1 MSNVR
6 TLVSDALK
14 DKNPALFRE
23 LQIRCKLK
31 DFLAEKTAEIQD
43 AIVSRTMEIAK
54 WHGLT
59 EATSPLDKA
68 AMLKVAESLASEE
81 VLAEMLEFPQDETSQ
96 PSPDATT
103 HLAAAI

>member
-1 MSNVR
+1 MNTIDLVR
-6 TLVSDALK
+6 NALK
-14 DKNPALFRE
+14 DKNPALFRD
-23 LQIRCKLK
+23 LQMRGGLK
-31 DFLAEKTAEIQD
+31 DFLAERTQEIQD

-54 WHGLT
+54 GQGLT

-68 AMLKVAESLASEE
+68 ALLKVAESLASEE

-103 HLAAAI
+103 PLAAAI